1 MVRMLRQL
9 QIAMLILL
17 VAGSVANAQGARL
30 KDIASI
36 EGVRTNQLVGY
47 GLVVG
52 LDGSGDSQQ
61 TKFTTQTVSNML
73 ERQGIIVPAEKLK
86 VKNVAAVIVTAT
98 LPAFARPGST
108 IDVVVSSV
116 GDARTLQGGTLLQT
130 PLQAANGGV
139 YAVAQGP
146 VTVGG
151 FSAGGGGSS
160 VAKNHTTVGRVPGG
174 ATVERETKTEI
185 APQDTLHIAL
195 NTNDFTTAYRAANA
209 IDDKLGGHFARH

>member
-1 MVRMLRQL
+1 MGWWWGLMAAATASRPSSPPRPSQY
-9 QIAMLILL
+9 
-17 VAGSVANAQGARL
+17 AG
-30 KDIASI
+30 
-36 EGVRTNQLVGY
+36 TP
-47 GLVVG
+47 
-52 LDGSGDSQQ
+52 GDY
-61 TKFTTQTVSNML
+61 
-73 ERQGIIVPAEKLK
+73 RPGRLK

-209 IDDKLGGHFARH
+209 IDDKLGATSPGTDSNVISVMCRTIIRRAWSP